1 MLPRYSLY
9 YVFFMSIAI
18 LSAKKNSECVM
29 VIEIKDIPVEMAQFR
44 LYLQHQCTVE
54 KICMSQLGF
63 IT

>member
-1 MLPRYSLY
+1 
-9 YVFFMSIAI
+9 MSIAI
-18 LSAKKNSECVM
+18 LSAKKNSEFVM